1 MTELL
6 YNLFNPLPNAVMTV
20 VMGIFV
26 VYWIFTLVVGAGL
39 DNLDLNV
46 SFDADTPDI
55 SPDID
60 IDGDIDADADTDVHI
75 GKEIGFFMNF
85 LQFMN
90 IGKVPF
96 MLILSI
102 FTFLMWI
109 STLIVTTVLHIT
121 LPGTLSLL
129 ILLPLF
135 IVCIPLTKLVTTPLG
150 KVFKAI
156 GYEGEK
162 EIDFFGSSGKML
174 SDIEGKKIGTAEFII
189 DENPIKLNVV
199 SLNGDKLSYGDYVLI
214 IRESDDRKI
223 YYVSK

>member
-6 YNLFNPLPNAVMTV
+6 HNLFNPLPNAVMTV
-20 VMGIFV
+20 VMGILV

-60 IDGDIDADADTDVHI
+60 IDGDIDADTDVHI

-96 MLILSI
+96 MLILTI
-102 FTFLMWI
+102 FIFLMWI
-109 STLIVTTVLHIT
+109 GTLLVTTVLHIT

-135 IVCIPLTKLVTTPLG
+135 IVCIPLTKLVTAPLS

-156 GYEGEK
+156 GYDGEK

-174 SDIEGKKIGTAEFII
+174 SNIKGDKVGTAEFII
-189 DENPIKLNVV
+189 QKNPIKLNVV
-199 SLNGDKLSYGDYVLI
+199 SLDGEALSYGDHVII